1 MAAAQFMR
9 IKTTLVLGALVV
21 ALVSDVSAAPVTFW
35 FSGHVENVNNP
46 SNAMPFG
53 VAAGT
58 PFAGQLTYDP
68 ALIGSTYTNSYPG
81 GDIGF
86 YYFTSIAGYSIV
98 FQIAGHTITNVVIPG
113 RHTGLVG
120 VYDQYNNS
128 DSYWAQSSG
137 GLTIDGSPFLADPYF
152 SGIYIY
158 LQDNSKT
165 AINTTDIPTNAPVLA
180 NFPDQRALTWGA
192 YIDDGGPTQLFSV
205 NGVLTAVS
213 TNELVL
219 LNCRVV
225 APNTLQ
231 LGWPATL
238 SGFTLQSRA
247 DLTAG
252 NWQTVSNAV
261 VDVNAEHT
269 VTIPAAESAGYFRL
283 KK

>member
-1 MAAAQFMR
+1 MS
-9 IKTTLVLGALVV
+9 IKSALALGALVV
-21 ALVSDVSAAPVTFW
+21 ALVSDAAAAPVTFW

-58 PFAGQLTYDP
+58 PFTGQLTYDSD
-68 ALIGSTYTNSYPG
+68 LISSTSTNSYPE

-86 YYFTSIAGYSIV
+86 YYFTTTAGYSIV

-113 RHTGLVG
+113 RNTGLVG

-128 DSYWAQSSG
+128 DSYWAESSG
-137 GLTIDGSPFLADPYF
+137 GLTIDGSPFLSDPYF

-158 LQDNSKT
+158 LQDDSKT
-165 AINTTDIPTNAPVLA
+165 AINTTAIPTNAPVLA
-180 NFPDQRALTWGA
+180 NFPDQRSLIWGA

-205 NGVLTAVS
+205 SGVLTAVS

-219 LNCRVV
+219 LNCRV
-225 APNTLQ
+225 AAANTLRF
-231 LGWPATL
+231 GWPITL
-238 SGFTLQSRA
+238 SGFTLQSRTNPA
-247 DLTAG
+247 AG
-252 NWQTVSNAV
+252 SWQTVTNAV
-261 VDVNAEHT
+261 VDISAEHT
-269 VTIPAAESAGYFRL
+269 VTIPASESARYFRL

>member
-1 MAAAQFMR
+1 MM
-9 IKTTLVLGALVV
+9 KVKSTLVLGALLV
-21 ALVSDVSAAPVTFW
+21 ALVSNAAAAPVTFW
-35 FSGHVENVNNP
+35 FSGYVENVNNP

-53 VAAGT
+53 VAAGM
-58 PFAGQLTYDP
+58 PFAGHLTYDP
-68 ALIGSTYTNSYPG
+68 ALVGSTYTNSYPE
-81 GDIGF
+81 GDLGF
-86 YYFTSIAGYSIV
+86 YYFTNTAGYSIV

-113 RHTGLVG
+113 RNTGLVG

-137 GLTIDGSPFLADPYF
+137 GLTLDGSPFLADPYF

-192 YIDDGGPTQLFSV
+192 YIDDGGPTRLFSV
-205 NGVLTAVS
+205 DGILTSVS

-219 LNCRVV
+219 LNGRIV

-231 LGWPATL
+231 LGWPIIL
-238 SGFTLQSRA
+238 SGFTLQSRTNLA
-247 DLTAG
+247 AG
-252 NWQTVSNAV
+252 NWQSVINPV
-261 VDVNAEHT
+261 VDINAEHT
-269 VTIPAAESAGYFRL
+269 VTVPVTESAGYFRL
-283 KK
+283 MK